1 MDRKDERT
9 FRNHWYPMS
18 NIARSISHGL
28 RKWRQWSWGERWLA
42 FQALALLPLVAL
54 AVRLF
59 GYQRVRACLAWTLPN
74 LPHSEGNYGSEPGDV
89 QQALTIGRLVNGA
102 ARRGLFRAN
111 CLSRSLVVWRLLGRR
126 GIASEVVIGAQVE
139 QSEFRAHAWV
149 ECQQQVVND
158 RPDIAEQFRPFA
170 MPAQLRRL
178 A

>member
-1 MDRKDERT
+1 MR
-9 FRNHWYPMS
+9 

-28 RKWRQWSWGERWLA
+28 RKWRQWSWGERWVVIL
-42 FQALALLPLVAL
+42 ALALLPLVAL

-59 GYQRVRACLAWTLPN
+59 GCQRVRAWLAWTLPSAS
-74 LPHSEGNYGSEPGDV
+74 HSEGSNCGRVEDV

-102 ARRGLFRAN
+102 ARRGLFPAN
-111 CLSRSLVVWRLLGRR
+111 CLSRSLVVWWLLGRR
-126 GIASEVVIGAQVE
+126 RIASEVVIGAQIE

-170 MPAQLRRL
+170 LPAQLRRL